1 MHRKLVSLVIGGGL
15 LALAGV
21 ASAQEA
27 DLAVE
32 GPGYPVGEGT
42 VVHPVLG
49 AELGFTDNV
58 FYEEGGQ
65 QNASGILRLLA
76 EASIASKDPEPEAQ
90 DPLDA
95 DAPAPEPPHQSI
107 QFRAGG
113 MLSYYEYLSGSEVV
127 RSQRN
132 LGADLHGNII
142 VNPQGVIAFEAFDR
156 FVRDTRPTNFESFS
170 DTNRDSNSLG
180 LGLKYQPGGRQI
192 TAALKWEN
200 FIDYF
205 EDPDQRYA
213 NRMINTSRAR
223 GEWAFFPYS
232 KAYLD
237 LSYGFIG
244 GFGNTSGMASA
255 KRSAQPIRGGLGVAT
270 AITEMFTVKANV
282 GWAYAAYEGGASY
295 NSPVLGGEV
304 GFRYSPMGRFIVE
317 YAWEKKDSINSD
329 FYSEHYIG
337 GRIDQQL
344 SRFVLTGVGG
354 VRWRTYEG
362 IPMEVGAPTRDDLIF
377 NVGARLQYA
386 FRDWMAAVADWRT
399 EVDQTDYRTMF
410 GGDTDDPSY
419 VRTEVTAGVR
429 AAF

>member
-15 LALAGV
+15 LALSGV

-42 VVHPVLG
+42 VIHPVLG

-58 FYEEGGQ
+58 FYEDSDA
-65 QNASGILRLLA
+65 NASGLLRLIA
-76 EASIASKDPEPEAQ
+76 EASIASKDPEPPSPDEVVDPEA
-90 DPLDA
+90 P
-95 DAPAPEPPHQSI
+95 PPEPPHQSM

-113 MLSYYEYLSGSEVV
+113 MLMYYEYLSGEEVV

-132 LGADLHGNII
+132 LAADLHGNII
-142 VNPQGVIAFEAFDR
+142 VNPQGAIAFEAYDR
-156 FVRDTRPTNFESFS
+156 FIRDTRPTNFESFS
-170 DTNRDSNSLG
+170 DTNRDSNNLG

-205 EDPDQRYA
+205 EDADQRFA
-213 NRMINTSRAR
+213 NRMINTIRAR
-223 GEWAFFPYS
+223 GEWTFFPYS

-244 GFGNTSGMASA
+244 SFGSSGGMGTP
-255 KRSAQPIRGGLGVAT
+255 KRSAQPIRAGLGVAT
-270 AITEMFTVKANV
+270 AITEVFTVKANA
-282 GWAYAAYEGGASY
+282 GWAYAAYDGGASY

-317 YAWEKKDSINSD
+317 YAWEKKDSVNAD
-329 FYSEHYIG
+329 FYSEHYLG
-337 GRIDQQL
+337 GRVDQQL
-344 SRFVLTGVGG
+344 SRFVLTGTGG

-362 IPMEVGAPTRDDLIF
+362 IPMDIGPSTRDDLIF
-377 NVGARLQYA
+377 AVGARLQYA
-386 FRDWMAAVADWRT
+386 FKDWMAVVVDYKT
-399 EVDQTDYRTMF
+399 EVDQTEYRTIFDGM
-410 GGDTDDPSY
+410 DDPSF
-419 VRTEVTAGVR
+419 VRTEITAGVR